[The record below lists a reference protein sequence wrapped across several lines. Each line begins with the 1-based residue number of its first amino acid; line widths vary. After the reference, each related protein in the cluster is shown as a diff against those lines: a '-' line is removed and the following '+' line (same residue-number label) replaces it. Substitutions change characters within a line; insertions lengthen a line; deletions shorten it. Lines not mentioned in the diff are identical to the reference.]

1 MIIMGT
7 NTWEIDIP
15 KDMLVM
21 QALKFAEGVKSEGIA
36 ELREF
41 LLAYD
46 QNLLWCTWET
56 DNLPGLEAAF
66 AEMNKQSG
74 LVSELTEVE
83 DMYDE

>member
-15 KDMLVM
+15 KDVLVM
-21 QALKFAEGVKSEGIA
+21 QALKFSENVKSQGIA

-46 QNLLWCTWET
+46 QKLLWCTWET
-56 DNLPGLEAAF
+56 NNLPGLEAAF

-74 LVSELTEVE
+74 LKSELTEVE